1 MYESWLRRSNAD
13 CHSYTE
19 KWWNASNAT
28 AAKAVFDKC
37 GLWWSEL
44 LCLPYFDPLQ
54 FVVIDAMHN
63 LFLGFINFH
72 FCDILG
78 YCSPTI
84 KNQQQEP
91 AISLS
96 FSDGWKELNEHEQKS
111 VKKLQK
117 DLESHI
123 VNEIKTNRQ
132 KWEKK
137 FATYH
142 VNSYAMNSTSSR
154 NRQRT
159 YKY

>member
-19 KWWNASNAT
+19 KWRNASNAT
-28 AAKAVFDKC
+28 AAKAVF
-37 GLWWSEL
+37 GSEL

-54 FVVIDAMHN
+54 FVIINAMHN

-123 VNEIKTNRQ
+123 ANEIKTSRQ

-154 NRQRT
+154 NWQRT